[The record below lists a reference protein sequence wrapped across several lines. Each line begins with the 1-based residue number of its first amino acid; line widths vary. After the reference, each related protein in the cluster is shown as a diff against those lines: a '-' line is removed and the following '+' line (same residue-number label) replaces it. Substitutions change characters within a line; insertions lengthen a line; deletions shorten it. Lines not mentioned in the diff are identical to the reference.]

1 VYRGDP
7 IGQQEKQITI
17 WGLPENCINAC
28 REILKVMKSDAISKE
43 KPRLIFIILINIQLF

>member
-1 VYRGDP
+1 MINFNLRLDVYRGDP

-43 KPRLIFIILINIQLF
+43 KPR